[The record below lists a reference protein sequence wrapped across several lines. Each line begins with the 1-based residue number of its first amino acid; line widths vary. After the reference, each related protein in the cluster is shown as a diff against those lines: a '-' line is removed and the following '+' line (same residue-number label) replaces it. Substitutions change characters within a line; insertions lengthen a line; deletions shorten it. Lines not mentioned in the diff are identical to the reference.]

1 MTDFS
6 NKSEHANFVRCSSRS
21 KGWTTDCP
29 SEFIVDPK
37 SELFILGDEPLT
49 TAKGV
54 EDPTQLRPQMASLLN
69 MRVGKKIFHGI
80 NDQDCFSCWLSN
92 CIELVGQVYNF
103 TMQFKQAKDYP
114 VDLYFLMD
122 LSRSM
127 SDDKD
132 QLEKLGDK
140 LAYTMRNMTRFF
152 RLGFGSFVDKNIKP
166 L

>member
-1 MTDFS
+1 MEKSTLVILLVTCFLVKPNCSKNDGCNSATTCGQCIRIPDCAWCSMTDFS

-80 NDQDCFSCWLSN
+80 NDQDCFSC
-92 CIELVGQVYNF
+92 
-103 TMQFKQAKDYP
+103 
-114 VDLYFLMD
+114 
-122 LSRSM
+122 
-127 SDDKD
+127 
-132 QLEKLGDK
+132 
-140 LAYTMRNMTRFF
+140 
-152 RLGFGSFVDKNIKP
+152 
-166 L
+166 